1 METDE
6 LFETIPAFESYE
18 LKHKSEREL
27 FDVVLTAGETWTDA
41 QRELVASAYEL
52 GAWLHVDDR
61 HRGQPYTY
69 HFLRNA
75 ARAVAY
81 LEVTDPDLLIAI
93 ILHDSVEDRSP
104 EIVELGVA
112 NKLLQQPT
120 KAQLEDTATMQSTAN
135 SLLGTVYGEKAATII
150 AGMTNAPSSG
160 SETLT
165 YEEKIDRYVTK
176 VTKEII
182 NPDVWIAKFV
192 DWIDNGVGVL
202 YSDLSPDSERI
213 AHFRY
218 KYGRL
223 IEPLEQRYRQDDIQ
237 ARLSPS
243 AKAYVEHVFRRAE
256 ERLLPTP
263 ST

>member
-6 LFETIPAFESYE
+6 LFETRPAFESYE
-18 LKHKSEREL
+18 LKEKSAQEL
-27 FDVVLTAGETWTDA
+27 FEVILTAGETWTNA
-41 QRELVASAYEL
+41 QRELVASAYGL

-75 ARAVAY
+75 ARAAAY
-81 LEVTDPDLLIAI
+81 LDVTDPDVLIAI
-93 ILHDSVEDRSP
+93 ILHDSVEDHAL
-104 EIVELGVA
+104 EIVKLGVA

-120 KAQLEDTATMQSTAN
+120 NAQLEDKAIMQSTAN

-165 YEEKIDRYVTK
+165 YEEKIGGYVAK
-176 VTKEII
+176 VTKEIV
-182 NPDVWIAKFV
+182 NPDVWVAKLV

-202 YSDLSPDSERI
+202 YSDLPPDSDRI

-237 ARLSPS
+237 AMLGPS
-243 AKAYVEHVFRRAE
+243 AKAYVEHVFMRAE
-256 ERLLPTP
+256 ERLQPLP
-263 ST
+263 SI